1 MSLEKLL
8 DDIMNTDL
16 HIRYATI
23 CDMDGNEIQT
33 SIRENVTPLLNDEET
48 KETLH
53 YAVNA
58 WKTRSKF
65 VPKIGKGK
73 YVLAVYERL
82 RRLTMPIGDLVRI
95 YCLDSQQML
104 YVRVIWPRVGLQ
116 GANEFAL
123 GLQVHRKS

>member
-65 VPKIGKGK
+65 APKIGKGK
-73 YVLAVYERL
+73 YVLAVYEKL
-82 RRLTMPIGDLVRI
+82 RRLTMPMGEKYLLLITWGTDGGTADIIEHLQNMFSGDYTR
-95 YCLDSQQML
+95 D
-104 YVRVIWPRVGLQ
+104 W
-116 GANEFAL
+116 
-123 GLQVHRKS
+123 

>member
-65 VPKIGKGK
+65 APKIGKGK

-82 RRLTMPIGDLVRI
+82 RRLTMPIGEKYLLLITWGTDGGTADI
-95 YCLDSQQML
+95 
-104 YVRVIWPRVGLQ
+104 IEHLQ
-116 GANEFAL
+116 NMFSGDYT
-123 GLQVHRKS
+123 RDW

>member
-58 WKTRSKF
+58 WKTRSEF
-65 VPKIGKGK
+65 APKIGKGK

-82 RRLTMPIGDLVRI
+82 RRLTMPIGEKYLLLITWGTDGGTADI
-95 YCLDSQQML
+95 
-104 YVRVIWPRVGLQ
+104 IEHLQ
-116 GANEFAL
+116 NMFSGDYT
-123 GLQVHRKS
+123 RDW